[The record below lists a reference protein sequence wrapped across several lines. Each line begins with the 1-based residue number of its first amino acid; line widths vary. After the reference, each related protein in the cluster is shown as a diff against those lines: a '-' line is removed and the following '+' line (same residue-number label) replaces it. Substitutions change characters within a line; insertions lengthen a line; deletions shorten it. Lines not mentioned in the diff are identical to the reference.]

1 MSAILEHPASTDR
14 EDSTGLRIRKLK
26 PLIGAVIDHID
37 LSKPIGEDD
46 RAALYQALV
55 DHGVVFF
62 RGQYLSPPQHL
73 ALARVFG
80 TPVRK
85 NIYIPSV
92 EGFPEIEVIAHN
104 EKTLSGNTD
113 NWHVD
118 VSWQVNPPKATV
130 LQIQEVPEGG
140 GGDTIWASSAA
151 VYDLLDPD
159 LARYFEKL
167 RAINTF
173 LASPKKDRLADFL
186 GGYERDDGSVET
198 AEEGLARVIDASV
211 RFPPIE
217 VPVIKQHPES
227 GRKLVF
233 VNEGHTSHLL
243 GVSKSVSQ
251 SLLNIL
257 YDLIKTP
264 EVQARWEWRPGDIAI
279 WDNRQVQH
287 YAARDYGTA
296 RRRIHRVTLEHDGA
310 F

>member
-151 VYDLLDPD
+151 VYDL
-159 LARYFEKL
+159 
-167 RAINTF
+167 
-173 LASPKKDRLADFL
+173 
-186 GGYERDDGSVET
+186 
-198 AEEGLARVIDASV
+198 
-211 RFPPIE
+211 
-217 VPVIKQHPES
+217 
-227 GRKLVF
+227 
-233 VNEGHTSHLL
+233 
-243 GVSKSVSQ
+243 
-251 SLLNIL
+251 
-257 YDLIKTP
+257 
-264 EVQARWEWRPGDIAI
+264 
-279 WDNRQVQH
+279 
-287 YAARDYGTA
+287 
-296 RRRIHRVTLEHDGA
+296 
-310 F
+310 